1 MHLHSTL
8 DGRAGKFRLRGA
20 AWELDSQTF
29 RGFLYLIPAGD
40 GGNGRFRVIEGEGE
54 TLWELLNSLGEQAN
68 FACDTVV
75 KRLDAR
81 AVGSSQSTER
91 RTSVGRPARRADAG

>member
-20 AWELDSQTF
+20 AWELDSLTF

-40 GGNGRFRVIEGEGE
+40 GGNGRFRVVEAEGES
-54 TLWELLNSLGEQAN
+54 LWELLGALGEQVSFTSEAIL
-68 FACDTVV
+68 

-81 AVGSSQSTER
+81 AVGSSQATER
-91 RTSVGRPARRADAG
+91 RTFVGHSIRRANPG